1 MGVGGGELKP
11 LASRGSTKKR
21 RMKGGQADSTKASHV
36 RHLLCDLILR
46 LWGYVSFRRVIGNA
60 SVVSTITPAGTVF
73 SRK

>member
-1 MGVGGGELKP
+1 MGWGVGGKLKP

-36 RHLLCDLILR
+36 RRLLSILR
-46 LWGYVSFRRVIGNA
+46 LWGYVSFRRVFGNA